1 MRTRTGLVRLAAL
14 VLAAGLLGGCAWVA
28 TQNAISAER
37 SLAAAG
43 FQMKLAT
50 TDQQLASLD
59 KLPQRKLLARE
70 RDGEVI
76 WIYADSMHCKCL
88 YAGSQAAYGRY
99 QRMKQRQQIAEDQA
113 TAAMNWGPWGPWGP
127 WY

>member
-1 MRTRTGLVRLAAL
+1 MAGKGIGRIVAL
-14 VLAAGLLGGCAWVA
+14 VLAAGLLGGCTWIA
-28 TQNAISAER
+28 TQNAMSSER

-50 TDQQLASLD
+50 TPELLAALD
-59 KLPQRKLLARE
+59 KLPQRKLVPRE
-70 RDGEVI
+70 RQGKAF
-76 WIYADSMHCKCL
+76 WIYADSLHCKCL
-88 YAGSQAAYGRY
+88 YAGSQEAYGRY
-99 QRMKQRQQIAEDQA
+99 QRMKTRQRIAEDEA